1 MKGYCIGQ
9 LAERFGD
16 LEGFEGHVG
25 QMAIRIVH
33 HYLMGGWGL
42 EDTPE
47 PRLLMADDISL

>member
-1 MKGYCIGQ
+1 MKGYCIVQWG
-9 LAERFGD
+9 ERFGD
-16 LEGFEGHVG
+16 MEGFENHIG

-47 PRLLMADDISL
+47 PAVLLADAVTL